1 MENKQKVSSIFTDE
15 MKKDRFLLSFLI
27 NELINQVPKEDVIT
41 GISTEVI
48 DSKNV
53 IVIKSTKE

>member
-1 MENKQKVSSIFTDE
+1 MENKQKVASIFTDE

-27 NELINQVPKEDVIT
+27 NELINQVPKEYVIT

>member
-1 MENKQKVSSIFTDE
+1 MEDTHKVVSSFTDK

-27 NELINQVPKEDVIT
+27 SELINQVPKEDVIT

>member
-1 MENKQKVSSIFTDE
+1 MENKQKVASIFTEE

-27 NELINQVPKEDVIT
+27 NELINKLPKENVIT

-53 IVIKSTKE
+53 IVIESAKE

>member
-1 MENKQKVSSIFTDE
+1 MENKQKVASIFTEE

-27 NELINQVPKEDVIT
+27 NELINQVPKENVIT